1 MVVSGAILQ
10 LSAIG
15 AQNAYINSTDY
26 TLFKSGIRAFTNF
39 AKGEILVN
47 PQSAG
52 GGFYGSELQ
61 YKVPRSGDLI
71 HKLYWTCLIS
81 GLQKPNIGEAS
92 WTDSLG
98 HALIEYAQIDIGG
111 TKFDKIY
118 SEHLEIMSELVNP
131 FGRDADTLL
140 YRGSEIGG
148 YLDMQDY
155 AKDTQRIFVELP
167 FWFHRFVEQSLPV
180 IALMFHDIDIKIKLR
195 NKSDVIQL
203 NPTDPS
209 LVWTPSNGLG
219 GTDVPSS
226 HPEYLPNG
234 AVPAGSPPTAIPQN
248 GVTTPIVYE
257 AAQNVV
263 DGTAHFN
270 ANVDDGKITNPQL
283 CMSFIYLDQ
292 LERKL
297 FAGSGHEYVI
307 AQHQYLNEESKG
319 AGVQNM
325 NLIKNFSHPVL
336 EFQMACRQDKY
347 TATAYNKQWFNF
359 TGLPRDTRYQ
369 RPYGGGGPNKYA
381 QSSGTLAVHDLI
393 LESWQLTLN
402 NHNRLPDQ
410 NDWGMDY
417 YRKVVPFETHQKIPR
432 AVLDVFSYSFAIK
445 PENLLATGT
454 LNCSRIDNIEFRLQ
468 FASAL
473 PACKIFIF
481 GRNMNVIKISSG
493 LAGLRFSS

>member
-71 HKLYWTCLIS
+71 HKMYFTCIIS
-81 GLQKPNIGEAS
+81 GLQKPDDGEVA

-98 HALIEYAQIDIGG
+98 HALVEYAQIDIGG

-118 SEHLEIMSELVNP
+118 SEHLEIMSEIVNP
-131 FGRDADTLL
+131 VGKDADTLL
-140 YRGSEIGG
+140 YRGSELGG
-148 YLDMQDY
+148 YLDMEDY
-155 AKDTQRIFVELP
+155 ARDTQRLFVELP

-203 NPTDPS
+203 IPTTPGE
-209 LVWTPSNGLG
+209 VWTPPGAA
-219 GTDVPSS
+219 
-226 HPEYLPNG
+226 G
-234 AVPAGSPPTAIPQN
+234 AVPTSHPDWLPQGDANPAIPSAIPVWPVVYN
-248 GVTTPIVYE
+248 G
-257 AAQNVV
+257 AQNVV
-263 DGTAHFN
+263 DGANHFQT
-270 ANVDDGKITNPQL
+270 NVTDGVITVPQL
-283 CMSFIYLDQ
+283 CISFIYLDQ

-307 AQHQYLNEESKG
+307 SQHQYLNEESKG
-319 AGVQNM
+319 AGVANM

-369 RPYGGGGPNKYA
+369 RAYGGGGPNKYA
-381 QSSGTLAVHDLI
+381 QSTGVLGIHDLI

-432 AVLDVFSYSFAIK
+432 PGLDVFSYSFAIK

-468 FASAL
+468 FSKDL
-473 PACKIFIF
+473 PSCKIFIF

>member
-1 MVVSGAILQ
+1 MVVSGVILQ

-39 AKGEILVN
+39 AKGEILIN

-61 YKVPRSGDLI
+61 YKIPRSGDLL
-71 HKLYWTCLIS
+71 HKLYFTCLVS
-81 GLQKPNIGEAS
+81 GVQKPAFGEAAF
-92 WTDSLG
+92 TDSLG
-98 HALIEYAQIDIGG
+98 HALIQYVQIDIGG

-118 SEHLEIMSELVNP
+118 SEHLEIRSEQENMV
-131 FGRDADTLL
+131 GKDADTMI
-140 YRGSEIGG
+140 YRASELSG
-148 YLDMQDY
+148 YLGQQDY
-155 AKDTQRIFVELP
+155 ARDTQRLFVELP
-167 FWFHRFVEQSLPV
+167 FWFHKFVEQSLPV
-180 IALMFHDIDIKIKLR
+180 IALMFHDIEIKIGLR
-195 NKSDVIQL
+195 KKEDVIQL
-203 NPTDPS
+203 IPS
-209 LVWTPSNGLG
+209 TPSDIFTPPGVTLG
-219 GTDVPSS
+219 AEIPSS
-226 HPEYLPNG
+226 HPQF
-234 AVPAGSPPTAIPQN
+234 VPRGTFPIVAPTAPSAIIGPGVVNPLVYAIATNVIDGSTIP
-248 GVTTPIVYE
+248 E
-257 AAQNVV
+257 AQ
-263 DGTAHFN
+263 
-270 ANVDDGKITNPQL
+270 GKMYNPQL
-283 CMSFIYLDQ
+283 CASFIYLDQ

-307 AQHQYLNEESKG
+307 AQHQFLNEESKG

-325 NLIKNFSHPVL
+325 NLIKNFSHPIL
-336 EFQMACRQDKY
+336 EFNMVCRQDKY
-347 TATAYNKQWFNF
+347 TQTPYSKQWFNF
-359 TGLPRDTRYQ
+359 SGLPRDTRYQ
-369 RPYGGGGPNKYA
+369 RKYGGGGPDKYA
-381 QSSGTLAVHDLI
+381 QSSLGLNDLI

-417 YRKVVPFETHQKIPR
+417 YRKVVPYETHQKIPR
-432 AVLDVFSYSFAIK
+432 PQLDVFSYSFAIK

-468 FASAL
+468 FASDL
-473 PACKIFIF
+473 PSAKIMIF